1 MTPGRGR
8 IYITN
13 HDGTVNFSAYK
24 TYSIVDSAA
33 LIGNYQFSGI
43 WGIYAGFSFP
53 LRK

>member
-1 MTPGRGR
+1 MTREEAAFT
-8 IYITN
+8 ITN
-13 HDGTVNFSAYK
+13 HDATVNFSA
-24 TYSIVDSAA
+24 YSIVDSAA

>member
-33 LIGNYQFSGI
+33 LIGNNQFSGI
-43 WGIYAGFSFP
+43 WAFMQALVF
-53 LRK
+53 L